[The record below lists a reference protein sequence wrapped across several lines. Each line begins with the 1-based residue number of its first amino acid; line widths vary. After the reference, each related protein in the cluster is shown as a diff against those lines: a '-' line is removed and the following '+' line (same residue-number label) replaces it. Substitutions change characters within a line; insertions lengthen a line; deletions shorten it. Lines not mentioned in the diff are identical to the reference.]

1 MDLEIITERES
12 SPFRHVFPGK
22 YTNGR
27 RYGLDLL
34 SMKKVMKEFLEN
46 ISLDR
51 NIKTLEIGAGHG
63 QEPSKALL
71 SLGANPFTLDAD
83 WNDYCTG
90 IPTTE
95 DLDKIGEAQLY
106 PMLAGKNGITHYLG
120 DVAFI
125 RDNKSQLKDKKFDLL
140 FYWGSIYTGGFC
152 SSIDVS
158 RTATY
163 EFNKDIS
170 LKERLEAPIKN
181 VNNKGNM
188 AYISEFFNRTGDLE
202 IHPKNIISLNGD
214 MLDVLLLWANHKN
227 RKPAKVLIFGLN
239 PDFAFEYIKENV
251 IKEKLYHDLTEIGI
265 KEAVNNDTIGN
276 FMTNHR
282 SMFSNYETKDSS
294 EYKRALEIFSPSQ
307 QREISKLGLIDC
319 VAVGYKD

>member
-12 SPFRHVFPGK
+12 SPFRHVFPEK

-27 RYGLDLL
+27 RYGTNLKNMQLVISEL
-34 SMKKVMKEFLEN
+34 LEN
-46 ISLDR
+46 LSLGK
-51 NIKTLEIGAGHG
+51 NIRTLEVGAGHG
-63 QEPSKALL
+63 QEPSKALFA
-71 SLGANPFTLDAD
+71 LGANPFTLDAD

-95 DLDKIGEAQLY
+95 DLDKIGEARLY

-125 RDNKSQLKDKKFDLL
+125 RNNKSQLKDKEFDLL
-140 FYWGSIYTGGFC
+140 FYWGSIHTGGFC
-152 SSIDVS
+152 SSIDIS
-158 RTATY
+158 KTTTY
-163 EFNKDIS
+163 EFKKDIS

-181 VNNKGNM
+181 VNNKGYM

-202 IHPKNIISLNGD
+202 IHPKNIINLNGD
-214 MLDVLLLWANHKN
+214 MLDVLLLWANHEN
-227 RKPAKVLIFGLN
+227 RKPVKALIFGLN

-251 IKEKLYHDLTEIGI
+251 IKERLYPDLTEIEI

-276 FMTNHR
+276 FITNHW
-282 SMFSNYETKDSS
+282 SMFSNYKAKDSS

-319 VAVGYKD
+319 VAVEYKD